1 MTPNIDVI
9 NTKVDGVYV
18 VEYRRLEDLKL
29 FVETTLQIEGTW
41 SSPGGYLKAFS
52 EDPESVLIRYY
63 TDTKSLLFQ
72 GDRGKKIK
80 NFLIGK
86 IASISQPGG
95 DKHSSRSSEQNSTSI
110 HDDSIVLV
118 NSPSQTL
125 SERHDEDEYA
135 LNLSEFESVNTIS
148 VDTSSQTYEIESTEY
163 HSTRAS
169 RECNCACSQSS
180 KDIEILKSTITKLQS
195 SIDSFEIILKDH
207 DSVLS
212 MYNRAADMNDKYL
225 KEINESKQHIVYL
238 EQKLLETSQERDSL
252 QLATRLIAQD
262 KYCHHHTRQNEV
274 AETAARKNDN
284 VWQKVHNTNNN
295 GVYHNKQ
302 TKQLTRT
309 DIGTANRF
317 ELLINEDGNNSC
329 CEPEQEHNHKSSQAR
344 NTQSTHDPSDHSQLD
359 SNDDQSAQHVRS
371 PQQTSTSSSL
381 SKQTPNRG
389 LNGKQGGKRHNGDR
403 KNQKSGH
410 SSRKVTIVGDSMLKN
425 LKGYRMSKENK
436 VKISTFPGSTTRD
449 MYDYIKPVLRKKP
462 DQVIIHVGTNSLRE
476 SESPTSCAE
485 EIVELAK
492 S

>member
-1 MTPNIDVI
+1 MNSVNITLSIPPDLTLEKGKHKWL
-9 NTKVDGVYV
+9 NNF
-18 VEYRRLEDLKL
+18 EDLKL

-86 IASISQPGG
+86 IASISQPSG

-148 VDTSSQTYEIESTEY
+148 VDNSSQTYEIESTEY
-163 HSTRAS
+163 HST
-169 RECNCACSQSS
+169 
-180 KDIEILKSTITKLQS
+180 
-195 SIDSFEIILKDH
+195 
-207 DSVLS
+207 
-212 MYNRAADMNDKYL
+212 RAADMNDKYL

-262 KYCHHHTRQNEV
+262 KYCHHHTSQNEV

-359 SNDDQSAQHVRS
+359 SNDDQSAQHVMS

-381 SKQTPNRG
+381 SNQTPNRG

-462 DQVIIHVGTNSLRE
+462 DQ
-476 SESPTSCAE
+476 
-485 EIVELAK
+485 
-492 S
+492 

>member
-1 MTPNIDVI
+1 MATDNASRSQPDKNSTNTTDYWMNSVNITLSIPPDLTLEKGKLKWL
-9 NTKVDGVYV
+9 NNF
-18 VEYRRLEDLKL
+18 EDLKL
-29 FVETTLQIEGTW
+29 FVKTTLQIEGTW

-148 VDTSSQTYEIESTEY
+148 VDNSSQTYEIESTEY
-163 HSTRAS
+163 HSTRVS

-262 KYCHHHTRQNEV
+262 KYCHHHTSQNE
-274 AETAARKNDN
+274 
-284 VWQKVHNTNNN
+284 
-295 GVYHNKQ
+295 
-302 TKQLTRT
+302 
-309 DIGTANRF
+309 
-317 ELLINEDGNNSC
+317 
-329 CEPEQEHNHKSSQAR
+329 EHNHKSSQAR

-436 VKISTFPGSTTRD
+436 VKISTFPGSATRD

-462 DQVIIHVGTNSLRE
+462 DQVIIHVAEAGARGAAVSGRGELDEGTVVVVPEARGARARWE
-476 SESPTSCAE
+476 RRAGGTATDTGR
-485 EIVELAK
+485 
-492 S
+492 

>member
-1 MTPNIDVI
+1 
-9 NTKVDGVYV
+9 
-18 VEYRRLEDLKL
+18 
-29 FVETTLQIEGTW
+29 
-41 SSPGGYLKAFS
+41 
-52 EDPESVLIRYY
+52 
-63 TDTKSLLFQ
+63 
-72 GDRGKKIK
+72 
-80 NFLIGK
+80 
-86 IASISQPGG
+86 
-95 DKHSSRSSEQNSTSI
+95 
-110 HDDSIVLV
+110 
-118 NSPSQTL
+118 
-125 SERHDEDEYA
+125 
-135 LNLSEFESVNTIS
+135 
-148 VDTSSQTYEIESTEY
+148 
-163 HSTRAS
+163 
-169 RECNCACSQSS
+169 
-180 KDIEILKSTITKLQS
+180 
-195 SIDSFEIILKDH
+195 
-207 DSVLS
+207 
-212 MYNRAADMNDKYL
+212 MNDKYL

-262 KYCHHHTRQNEV
+262 KYCHHHTSQNE
-274 AETAARKNDN
+274 
-284 VWQKVHNTNNN
+284 KVHNTNNN

-329 CEPEQEHNHKSSQAR
+329 CEPEPEHNHKSSQAR

-381 SKQTPNRG
+381 SNQTLNRG

-462 DQVIIHVGTNSLRE
+462 DQVIIH
-476 SESPTSCAE
+476 
-485 EIVELAK
+485 
-492 S
+492 